1 MTLRNEATDRLFD
14 AILSLRDREECYL
27 FFEDVCTVK
36 ELQDLTQRY
45 KVANLLLEKK
55 NYNTISAETGMSTA
69 TISRVN
75 RCLFYG
81 NGGYQMAIDRQK
93 EGNNADAK

>member
-1 MTLRNEATDRLFD
+1 MTLRNASTDRLFD
-14 AILSLRDREECYL
+14 AILSLQSREECYQ

-36 ELQDLTQRY
+36 ELQDLSQRY
-45 KVANLLLEKK
+45 LVANLLLEKK
-55 NYNTISAETGMSTA
+55 NYSTISAETGMSTA

-81 NGGYQMAIDRQK
+81 GGGYQLAISRQK
-93 EGNNADAK
+93 EGRETDAD